1 LKKAGADDEAGR
13 ERGESSMNTFMSL
26 KDALAAIIHGEE
38 PILLN
43 TAGVDW
49 EAKVLLDCLPER
61 KLGQRVQYMPGF
73 YIAAVSES
81 MCLGE
86 VLYRIKKKSA

>member
-1 LKKAGADDEAGR
+1 M
-13 ERGESSMNTFMSL
+13 STFMSL
-26 KDALAAIIHGEE
+26 KETLSAIVLGGE
-38 PILLN
+38 PVLLS
-43 TAGVDW
+43 TAGRDW
-49 EAKVLLDCLPER
+49 EAKALLEGLSER

>member
-1 LKKAGADDEAGR
+1 
-13 ERGESSMNTFMSL
+13 MNTFMSL
-26 KDALAAIIHGEE
+26 KEALAAIIYGGE

-43 TAGVDW
+43 TAGKDW
-49 EAKVLLDCLPER
+49 EAKVLLESLPER
-61 KLGQRVQYMPGF
+61 KLGQRVQYMPDF

>member
-1 LKKAGADDEAGR
+1 
-13 ERGESSMNTFMSL
+13 MNTFMSL
-26 KDALAAIIHGEE
+26 KEALATIVQRRE
-38 PILLN
+38 PVLLCSG
-43 TAGVDW
+43 GVDW
-49 EAKVLLDCLPER
+49 EAQVLLNSLPER

-86 VLYRIKKKSA
+86 VLYRVKHKPA

>member
-1 LKKAGADDEAGR
+1 
-13 ERGESSMNTFMSL
+13 MNTFMSL
-26 KDALAAIIHGEE
+26 KDALARIIDAGE

-49 EAKVLLDCLPER
+49 EAKVLLHSLPER
-61 KLGQRVQYMPGF
+61 KLEQKVQYMPGF

-86 VLYRIKKKSA
+86 VLYRIKRKVA

>member
-1 LKKAGADDEAGR
+1 MAA
-13 ERGESSMNTFMSL
+13 FMSL
-26 KDALAAIIHGEE
+26 KDALATIVDTSE
-38 PILLN
+38 PILLRSAD
-43 TAGVDW
+43 TDW
-49 EAKVLLDCLPER
+49 EARALLDSLPER

-86 VLYRIKKKSA
+86 VLYRIKKKPA

>member
-1 LKKAGADDEAGR
+1 
-13 ERGESSMNTFMSL
+13 MNSFMSL
-26 KDALAAIIHGEE
+26 KEALAIIIQGQE

-43 TAGVDW
+43 SAGRDW
-49 EAKVLLDCLPER
+49 EAGILLQSLPER

-81 MCLGE
+81 QCLGE
-86 VLYRIKKKSA
+86 VLYRIKRKLA

>member
-1 LKKAGADDEAGR
+1 MAA
-13 ERGESSMNTFMSL
+13 FMSL
-26 KDALAAIIHGEE
+26 RDALATIVDASE
-38 PILLN
+38 PILLRSAD
-43 TAGVDW
+43 TDW
-49 EAKVLLDCLPER
+49 EAQALLDSLPER

-86 VLYRIKKKSA
+86 VLYRIKKKPA